1 MLCQLKKP
9 FFIDLEPFFDYLH
22 EQIKII
28 GRRFGGGGGVA
39 VLGLG
44 GLKYKRVEKGSLN
57 KIGTRLLKKTNQG
70 VAQSLFNSRGGP
82 YTNTV

>member
-1 MLCQLKKP
+1 MTISTNKLK
-9 FFIDLEPFFDYLH
+9 LL
-22 EQIKII
+22 
-28 GRRFGGGGGVA
+28 GGGSGEGAGVA
-39 VLGLG
+39 VLGLR
-44 GLKYKRVEKGSLN
+44 GLKYKRVEKGSLK